1 MWHSMTSNWS
11 FVEFKTIK
19 KRSIRKTLRCI
30 VKTDKHAYLNINNI
44 YSYRYCTPKNFGGL
58 TVLKFKVLCT
68 IYILLSY
75 VSVVIYCI
83 HNKEATGL
91 SMLCLC

>member
-1 MWHSMTSNWS
+1 MWHYITSNWS

-19 KRSIRKTLRCI
+19 KRSIRKTLRGI
-30 VKTDKHAYLNINNI
+30 EKTDEHAYLNINTI

-68 IYILLSY
+68 IYIY
-75 VSVVIYCI
+75 IYYYHMFPWWFI
-83 HNKEATGL
+83 VHTTKKQQV
-91 SMLCLC
+91 